1 MMNITINGKP
11 CQMKEHSN
19 LIDVLEEAKI
29 VNRFGIA
36 IAVNNTVVS
45 KGEWEKFLLKD
56 KDSIIIINAI
66 SGG

>member
-1 MMNITINGKP
+1 MNITINGKP
-11 CQMKEHSN
+11 YQMGEHSN
-19 LIDVLEEAKI
+19 LINVLEEAKI
-29 VNRFGIA
+29 IDRFGIA

>member
-11 CQMKEHSN
+11 CQMGEHSN
-19 LIDVLEEAKI
+19 LIDVLEAAKI
-29 VNRFGIA
+29 INRFGIA

-45 KGEWEKFLLKD
+45 KGEWDKFLLKD